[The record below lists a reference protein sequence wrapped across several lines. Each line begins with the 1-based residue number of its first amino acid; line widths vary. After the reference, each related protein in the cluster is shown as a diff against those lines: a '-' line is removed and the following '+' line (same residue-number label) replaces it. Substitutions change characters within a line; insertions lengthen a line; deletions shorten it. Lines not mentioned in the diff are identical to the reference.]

1 MHNDCAGHR
10 GLSALPSRCY
20 FGLSRALHTYLLQ
33 SLQIVACA
41 YQVHTTATG
50 GWCWYH
56 DNIKKI
62 SDTVPTAHGLSVAQ
76 ALCCAFDSISK
87 HVGAYNWTT
96 GTPFRY
102 YIKLFTIVSTRL
114 HLHTLTV
121 AAAVTAAV
129 GVTAAVAVTA
139 AVEVTVAMAAG
150 TAAAAAADTHAHKK
164 RARTQAHM

>member
-1 MHNDCAGHR
+1 MHNEAGLVDCAGHR

-56 DNIKKI
+56 DNTKKSVTGIVHTSRIVLPRTITKKI
-62 SDTVPTAHGLSVAQ
+62 TGRKSEISRLIPKLERCSSI
-76 ALCCAFDSISK
+76 LCILISISK
-87 HVGAYNWTT
+87 HIGAYNWTT

-102 YIKLFTIVSTRL
+102 NIKLFTY
-114 HLHTLTV
+114 
-121 AAAVTAAV
+121 APP
-129 GVTAAVAVTA
+129 
-139 AVEVTVAMAAG
+139 
-150 TAAAAAADTHAHKK
+150 HAYS
-164 RARTQAHM
+164 